1 VGDVA
6 MTNGEDKRALALL
19 RKCDVLSDV
28 PVEAMT
34 VLGPNIKVGTYR
46 PRQVIYLPG
55 DRAQGVHFL
64 TSGRIK
70 ISKVTRDGKELTL
83 AYRTEGDFFGE
94 PCLLEGGPREEMA
107 EAMDASVTVEVDRDL
122 LDQLL
127 RTNGVAAYKF
137 ARALI
142 LRRKDLE
149 TRVEQLIFKDV
160 GSKLAELL
168 LSLGHDHGIADERGL
183 IVGLKITHQE
193 MANLI
198 GSTRETVSLTLSQF
212 KRKGLIQ
219 TDGRKVILAD
229 PEGLRALA

>member
-1 VGDVA
+1 MA
-6 MTNGEDKRALALL
+6 SGEEKQTLALL
-19 RKCDVLSDV
+19 RRCDVLSDISADALQALL
-28 PVEAMT
+28 PGITM
-34 VLGPNIKVGTYR
+34 GSYR

-55 DRAQGVHFL
+55 DRAQGIHFL
-64 TSGRIK
+64 AQGRIK

-94 PCLLEGGPREEMA
+94 PCLLDGGPREEMA
-107 EAMDASVTVEVDRDL
+107 EAMDSSTTVEVDREL

-127 RTNGVAAYKF
+127 RTNGAAAYKF
-137 ARALI
+137 TRALI
-142 LRRKDLE
+142 ARRKDLE

-168 LSLGHDHGIADERGL
+168 LSLGHDHGIADDRGVV
-183 IVGLKITHQE
+183 VGLKITHQE

-212 KRKGLIQ
+212 KRKGLIS
-219 TDGRKVILAD
+219 TEGRRVILSD
-229 PEGLRALA
+229 MEGLRALA

>member
-1 VGDVA
+1 VGEAVT
-6 MTNGEDKRALALL
+6 TNGEDRRALALL
-19 RKCDVLSDV
+19 RKCEVLSDV
-28 PVEAMT
+28 SNDA
-34 VLGPNIKVGTYR
+34 LAALAPNLKVGTFR

-55 DRAQGVHFL
+55 DRSQGVHFL
-64 TSGRIK
+64 AAGRIK

-94 PCLLEGGPREEMA
+94 PCLLDGGPREEMA
-107 EAMDASVTVEVDRDL
+107 EAMDSSTTVEVDREQ

-127 RTNGVAAYKF
+127 RSNGAAAYKF
-137 ARALI
+137 SRSLI
-142 LRRKDLE
+142 ARRKDLE

-168 LSLGHDHGIADERGL
+168 LNLGNEHGIADERGT

-219 TDGRKVILAD
+219 TEGRKVILAD
-229 PEGLRALA
+229 HEGLKALA

>member
-1 VGDVA
+1 MA
-6 MTNGEDKRALALL
+6 SGEEKQTLALL
-19 RKCDVLSDV
+19 RRCDVLSDISA
-28 PVEAMT
+28 EALQALLPGITM
-34 VLGPNIKVGTYR
+34 GSYR

-55 DRAQGVHFL
+55 DRAQGIHFL
-64 TSGRIK
+64 AQGRIK

-94 PCLLEGGPREEMA
+94 PCLLDGGPREEMA
-107 EAMDASVTVEVDRDL
+107 EAMDSSTTIEITREPLDNLLKHDGSAS
-122 LDQLL
+122 
-127 RTNGVAAYKF
+127 YKF

-142 LRRKDLE
+142 ARRKDLE

-160 GSKLAELL
+160 GAKLAELL
-168 LSLGHDHGIADERGL
+168 LNLGHEHGVSHERGTV
-183 IVGLKITHQE
+183 VGLKITHQE

-219 TDGRKVILAD
+219 TEGRRVILSD
-229 PEGLRALA
+229 LEGLRALA